1 MGTLEVDK
9 LDPQSG
15 TALEIGTSGDT
26 VTVPSGVTLTV
37 AGALNVTGTT
47 ALADGTVNV
56 AELDIDGA
64 TDIGEAIVDADLF
77 VIDNGAGGTN
87 RKTAASR
94 LKTFILAD
102 NSLDSDMYVDGS
114 IDTAHIANDQIT
126 AALMADNSIDSDM
139 YVDGSIDTAHI
150 GATQVTGAKL
160 AADVISAQTALTAER
175 ADTDEFMVSDAG
187 VLKRIDYSLIKGGG
201 ITHASYWRLSVALQG
216 DAVPISSNWEEYDDA
231 SYERIGSAM
240 TESSGVFTFPE
251 TGKWRIHF
259 FAEQTT
265 DSNFAGGTSASRGQW
280 EISLT
285 QNTGSSWDAQAVCTG
300 FGGDTSGAQG
310 YVTVSC
316 EALFDVTN
324 TSTHKC
330 RFSVDQI
337 DGNNYTMGNSST
349 AYTGMAFVRYGDT

>member
-26 VTVPSGVTLTV
+26 ATVPSGVTLTV
-37 AGALNVTGTT
+37 AGTLNPSGTIT
-47 ALADGTVNV
+47 AGTIAGTAIAND
-56 AELDIDGA
+56 AIDSQHYA
-64 TDIGEAIVDADLF
+64 
-77 VIDNGAGGTN
+77 
-87 RKTAASR
+87 
-94 LKTFILAD
+94 
-102 NSLDSDMYVDGS
+102 DGS

-160 AADVISAQTALTAER
+160 NTDIISAQTALAVAP

>member
-15 TALEIGTSGDT
+15 TALEIGTFGDT

-94 LKTFILAD
+94 LTTYILGA
-102 NSLDSDMYVDGS
+102 
-114 IDTAHIANDQIT
+114 
-126 AALMADNSIDSDM
+126 NSIDSDM
-139 YVDGSIDTAHI
+139 YVDGSIDLAHMSVNSIDSDQYVDGSIDTAHI
-150 GATQVTGAKL
+150 GALQVTGAKL
-160 AADVISAQTALTAER
+160 AADVISAQTALTAEP

-201 ITHASYWRLSVALQG
+201 ITHAQIWNMNTAFTGGGNPL
-216 DAVPISSNWEEYDDA
+216 SSNWAETWTNDIGDA
-231 SYERIGSAM
+231 NSLGSSSV
-240 TESSGVFTFPE
+240 TQSSGIFTFGA
-251 TGKWRIHF
+251 TGIWKVEFHIHF
-259 FAEQTT
+259 TDNGGVDKDVFAEIWKTENNST
-265 DSNFAGGTSASRGQW
+265 YVSSSRAGA
-280 EISLT
+280 
-285 QNTGSSWDAQAVCTG
+285 
-300 FGGDTSGAQG
+300 
-310 YVTVSC
+310 
-316 EALFDVTN
+316 AL
-324 TSTHKC
+324 
-330 RFSVDQI
+330 
-337 DGNNYTMGNSST
+337 YAAAGNSSARASALYDIT
-349 AYTGMAFVRYGDT
+349 DTTNQKVQFRNGSPESDTTTYGHGTYIQTYAVFIRLGDT

>member
-94 LKTFILAD
+94 LTTYILGA
-102 NSLDSDMYVDGS
+102 
-114 IDTAHIANDQIT
+114 
-126 AALMADNSIDSDM
+126 NSIDSDM

-150 GATQVTGAKL
+150 DALQVTGAKL
-160 AADVISAQTALTAER
+160 NTDVISAQTELAAEP
-175 ADTDEFMVSDAG
+175 ADADEFMVSDGG
-187 VLKRIDYSLIKGGG
+187 VLKRID
-201 ITHASYWRLSVALQG
+201 
-216 DAVPISSNWEEYDDA
+216 
-231 SYERIGSAM
+231 
-240 TESSGVFTFPE
+240 
-251 TGKWRIHF
+251 
-259 FAEQTT
+259 
-265 DSNFAGGTSASRGQW
+265 
-280 EISLT
+280 
-285 QNTGSSWDAQAVCTG
+285 
-300 FGGDTSGAQG
+300 
-310 YVTVSC
+310 
-316 EALFDVTN
+316 
-324 TSTHKC
+324 
-330 RFSVDQI
+330 
-337 DGNNYTMGNSST
+337 
-349 AYTGMAFVRYGDT
+349 

>member
-1 MGTLEVDK
+1 MSEVKVDK
-9 LDPQSG
+9 ISPKTG
-15 TALEIGTSGDT
+15 TSMTVGDSGDT
-26 VTVPSGVTLTV
+26 FTVPSGATLTV

-47 ALADGTVNV
+47 SLADGTVAV

-64 TDIGEAIVDADLF
+64 SDIGAGIADADLF
-77 VIDNGAGGTN
+77 VVDDNAAGAN

-94 LKTFILAD
+94 LKTYILAD

-114 IDTAHIANDQIT
+114 IDTAHIAAN
-126 AALMADNSIDSDM
+126 
-139 YVDGSIDTAHI
+139 
-150 GATQVTGAKL
+150 QVTGAKL
-160 AADVISAQTALTAER
+160 NTDVISAQTALTAEP
-175 ADTDEFMVSDAG
+175 ADTDEFLVSDAG

>member
-1 MGTLEVDK
+1 MSV
-9 LDPQSG
+9 
-15 TALEIGTSGDT
+15 
-26 VTVPSGVTLTV
+26 
-37 AGALNVTGTT
+37 
-47 ALADGTVNV
+47 
-56 AELDIDGA
+56 
-64 TDIGEAIVDADLF
+64 
-77 VIDNGAGGTN
+77 
-87 RKTAASR
+87 
-94 LKTFILAD
+94 
-102 NSLDSDMYVDGS
+102 
-114 IDTAHIANDQIT
+114 
-126 AALMADNSIDSDM
+126 NSIDSDQ

-150 GATQVTGAKL
+150 GALQVTGAKL
-160 AADVISAQTALTAER
+160 NTDVISAQTALTAEP